1 MTAFPAETGPVV
13 PNALANSGEKV
24 IRMATTNQMGTPIRI
39 ELR

>member
-13 PNALANSGEKV
+13 LNDFANSGENV
-24 IRMATTNQMGTPIRI
+24 IRMPTTNQIGMPIRI